1 MVEPSEMAMVPARAP
16 EPTVPPEPYLS
27 RWGAQA
33 EQRRWALQ
41 AAVVTIGREASAD
54 VVIDG
59 DLLVSRLHSTLERVA
74 GAWTIVDNGLSR
86 NGTFVNGRRV
96 SGRVQLHDR
105 DQIRIGGT
113 VLTFCAPAEIDGLH
127 TLVGEPLPTTVR
139 LTPAQH
145 TVLIALCRP
154 YKDELAYAT
163 PATNQQIADE
173 LFLSVDAVKTHLRA
187 LFHKLGIDHLP
198 QNQKRAR
205 LVEMALRYGLVS
217 AHDL

>member
-1 MVEPSEMAMVPARAP
+1 MVEPSWMIVVPARGS
-16 EPTVPPEPYLS
+16 EPAEPYLS

-33 EQRRWALQ
+33 EQRRWPLEAV
-41 AAVVTIGREASAD
+41 VVTIGRESSAD

-86 NGTFVNGRRV
+86 NGTFVNGHRV

-105 DQIRIGGT
+105 DQIRVGGT

-127 TLVGEPLPTTVR
+127 TLVGEPLPTATR
-139 LTPAQH
+139 PTPAQH
-145 TVLIALCRP
+145 AVLIALCRP
-154 YKDELAYAT
+154 YKDDRAYAT

-173 LFLSVDAVKTHLRA
+173 LCLSLDAVKTHLRT
-187 LFHKLGIDHLP
+187 LFHKLGIDDLP
-198 QNQKRAR
+198 QNQKRVR

-217 AHDL
+217 THEL

>member
-1 MVEPSEMAMVPARAP
+1 
-16 EPTVPPEPYLS
+16 
-27 RWGAQA
+27 
-33 EQRRWALQ
+33 
-41 AAVVTIGREASAD
+41 
-54 VVIDG
+54 
-59 DLLVSRLHSTLERVA
+59 
-74 GAWTIVDNGLSR
+74 
-86 NGTFVNGRRV
+86 
-96 SGRVQLHDR
+96 
-105 DQIRIGGT
+105 
-113 VLTFCAPAEIDGLH
+113 
-127 TLVGEPLPTTVR
+127 
-139 LTPAQH
+139 
-145 TVLIALCRP
+145 VLIALCRP

>member
-1 MVEPSEMAMVPARAP
+1 MAEPSGMAVVPARGSESA
-16 EPTVPPEPYLS
+16 EPFLS

-33 EQRRWALQ
+33 QQQRWPLK
-41 AAVVTIGREASAD
+41 AVIVTIGRESSAD

-74 GAWTIVDNGLSR
+74 GAWMIVDNGLSR
-86 NGTFVNGRRV
+86 NGTFVNGYRV

-105 DQIRIGGT
+105 DQIRVGGT
-113 VLTFCAPAEIDGLH
+113 LLTFCAPAEIDGLH
-127 TLVGEPLPTTVR
+127 TLVGEPLPTATR
-139 LTPAQH
+139 LTPAQRA
-145 TVLIALCRP
+145 VLIALCRP
-154 YKDELAYAT
+154 YKDERGYAT
-163 PATNQQIADE
+163 PSTNQQIADE
-173 LFLSVDAVKTHLRA
+173 LFLSLDAVKTHLRT

-217 AHDL
+217 THDL

>member
-1 MVEPSEMAMVPARAP
+1 MVEPSGRTVVPARGS
-16 EPTVPPEPYLS
+16 EPAQPYLS

-33 EQRRWALQ
+33 EQRRWPLEAV
-41 AAVVTIGREASAD
+41 VVTIGRESSAD

-105 DQIRIGGT
+105 DQIRVGGT

-127 TLVGEPLPTTVR
+127 TLVGEPLPTAAR

-145 TVLIALCRP
+145 AVLIALCRP
-154 YKDELAYAT
+154 YKDDRAYAT
-163 PATNQQIADE
+163 PATNQQIAGE
-173 LFLSVDAVKTHLRA
+173 LCLSLDSVKTHLRT
-187 LFHKLGIDHLP
+187 LFHKLGIDDLP

-205 LVEMALRYGLVS
+205 LVEIAMRYGLVS
-217 AHDL
+217 THDL